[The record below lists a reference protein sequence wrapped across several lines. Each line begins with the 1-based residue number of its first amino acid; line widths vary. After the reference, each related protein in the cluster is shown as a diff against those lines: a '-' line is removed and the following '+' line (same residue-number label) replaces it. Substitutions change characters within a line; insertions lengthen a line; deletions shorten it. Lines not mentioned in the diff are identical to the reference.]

1 MSVAKEL
8 RVAVAVRTAPPAT
21 LSRSR
26 AAETP
31 GERLANVATHGVGM
45 LLAASA
51 WAAMQEG
58 ALEAR
63 TPGAGPCVA
72 VFGAAL
78 LAVYSASTLYHAATA
93 PRARARL
100 RRLDR
105 AAIYLLIAGTYT
117 PFCVLGIGGRGGGAL
132 LAFEWILAALGIA
145 LQLRG
150 PGRVGGASIVLYL
163 AMGWVALP
171 FIRPVAAALGEPCT
185 AWLAIGGIAYT
196 SGLVFFG
203 ARRPYTHAI
212 WHLFVLAGS
221 AAHVYAI
228 VGFLLPRS

>member
-1 MSVAKEL
+1 MSVAREV
-8 RVAVAVRTAPPAT
+8 RAAVTGRTGPTADLP
-21 LSRSR
+21 RSR

-31 GERLANVATHGVGM
+31 GERLANVGTHGFGM
-45 LLAASA
+45 VLAASA

-58 ALEAR
+58 ALAAR
-63 TPGAGPCVA
+63 TPGAGLCVGI
-72 VFGAAL
+72 FGAAL
-78 LAVYSASTLYHAATA
+78 LAVYAASTLYHASTA

-117 PFCVLGIGGRGGGAL
+117 PFCVLGIGGRGGWAL
-132 LAFEWILAALGIA
+132 FVIEWILAALGIA
-145 LQLRG
+145 LQFRG
-150 PGRVGGASIVLYL
+150 PGRAGGASFVLYL
-163 AMGWVALP
+163 AMGWTALP
-171 FIRPVAAALGEPCT
+171 FIRPVAAALGEPC
-185 AWLAIGGIAYT
+185 ASWLAIGGIAYT

-221 AAHVYAI
+221 AAHVYA
-228 VGFLLPRS
+228 VLALLLPRC